1 MSGIVRRGS
10 LGRQSRRL
18 AVETLEPRAMLAA
31 GPLGKL
37 VGPHV
42 VAVPTGTAT
51 ESGPITTPNS
61 QLMTPAVMVGQLP
74 LPTTKGSYSPAQVRQ
89 AYGFDKLALNGAG
102 QTIAI
107 IDAYDDPTLWQDL
120 QTFDQWFGL
129 PDPNLTIAKQ
139 WADGKPPAFNSNWGS
154 EIALDV
160 EWAHAIAPKANIL
173 LCEANNAGSDDLF
186 AMVDFA
192 RSYPGVSVVSM
203 SWGGGSLPDG
213 TLTRSSQTDFDYH
226 FTTPKGHAPVTFVA
240 STGDKGYLNY
250 AQYPAASPNVLA
262 VGGTSLTTYVHSNTL
277 LSGPVKPN
285 PVPIK
290 PAGPATNFAVSYDFE
305 TGWAGSG
312 GGISSEE
319 PKPAYQGG
327 TVYSMRTV
335 PDVAYDADYNLWVYD
350 SNLLGWFNGGGGTSA
365 AAPQWA
371 ALIALANQGRAQLGQ
386 APLAH
391 AIADLYQVP
400 YSDYHDITSGN
411 NGFYNAAPGY
421 DLVTGNG
428 TPVANLLVPDLI
440 RMEAGALRVAPVSIT
455 TLWTA
460 GAVATTS
467 STTTASGAKLVNMK
481 ITLKT
486 NTIAPSQAIMTAAM
500 SRFVAHRRA
509 ASLRTLD
516 AADGLVDVLLGDRR
530 I

>member
-1 MSGIVRRGS
+1 MSGIERRGS
-10 LGRQSRRL
+10 LDRQARRL
-18 AVETLEPRAMLAA
+18 TIEALEPRTMLAA

-37 VGPHV
+37 VGPQV
-42 VAVPTGTAT
+42 IAVPTGTTT

-61 QLMTPAVMVGQLP
+61 QLVSPAVLIGQLP
-74 LPTTKGSYSPAQVRQ
+74 LPTTKGNYSPAQIRQ

-107 IDAYDDPTLWQDL
+107 IDAFDDPTLWQDL
-120 QTFDQWFGL
+120 QKFDQWFGL

-139 WADGKPPAFNSNWGS
+139 WVDGKAPAFNLTWGS

-173 LCEANNAGSDDLF
+173 LCESNTATWDNQF
-186 AMVDFA
+186 AMIDFA
-192 RSYPGVSVVSM
+192 RSFPGVSVVSM
-203 SWGGGSLPDG
+203 SWGGNTLPDG
-213 TLTRSSQTDFDYH
+213 LLTRSSQTDFDYH
-226 FTTPKGHAPVTFVA
+226 FTTPKGHTPVTFVA
-240 STGDKGYLNY
+240 STGDSGYLNY

-262 VGGTSLTTYVHSNTL
+262 VGGTVLTTYVHSNTL
-277 LSGPVKPN
+277 LSGPIATS

-290 PAGPATNFAVSYDFE
+290 PAGPATNFTVSYDFE

-312 GGISSEE
+312 GGVSTEE

-327 TVYSMRTV
+327 TAYTMRTV
-335 PDVAYDADYNLWVYD
+335 PDVAYAADGFWVYD
-350 SNLLGWFNGGGGTSA
+350 TNLLGWFNAGGTSA

-371 ALIALANQGRAQLGQ
+371 ALIALANQGRAQLGEGS
-386 APLAH
+386 LAH
-391 AIADLYQVP
+391 AVADLYQVP

-411 NGFYNAAPGY
+411 NGFFNAAPGY

-440 RMEAGALRVAPVSIT
+440 RMEAGTLRVVPVSVT

-460 GAVATTS
+460 GSVATSS
-467 STTTASGAKLVNMK
+467 STTTASGAKLVNLK

-486 NTIAPSQAIMTAAM
+486 NTVAPSQAVTTAAM
-500 SRFVAHRRA
+500 SRFVAHRRTP
-509 ASLRTLD
+509 SLRTLE
-516 AADGLVDVLLGDRR
+516 AADGLVETLLGAMR
-530 I
+530 